1 MRRLLQVKLDKIT
14 QRPIVTSYKSYK
26 MGLDSDNNRDQPD
39 EGKIL
44 KMLSKPE
51 IMRRFLAAAEAERI
65 VQRHNNGLV
74 LASFG
79 KLLRVPD
86 LTVTHLYN
94 AQKNTVR
101 LEAPRATDYSAA
113 ANLIEKLSPEER
125 SKWYNLMIFLQH
137 DIVHVSEFAIQQH
150 GLIAGNLMAN
160 RDGIVGNKER
170 HPFDPEFQALY
181 QQALQELPEILSQL
195 EFPHQFF
202 KALAE
207 IELGKSPSEVEGI
220 DLKRILF
227 TIGRLLQL
235 RFVFD
240 DYILVS
246 PDDRHKYHNEIVL
259 DLSPSSL
266 ETNLGMIWS
275 VLYNLMKN
283 AAKELSCR
291 NRKGESS
298 QDTDLGLRIL
308 QGKLPSQPKQL
319 YVKTEVLEEQGVTLI
334 HVIDSGKGLDIGEIM
349 NSIKE
354 IIAKG
359 LDKDAGLR
367 KSAYRILEEWQKNP
381 FAVRAFRM
389 GDVYDLAGV
398 ARASGFVTRER
409 LNEQLS
415 SGLGLWG
422 VNYLT
427 TMVGGQ
433 IIYTN
438 TAQGGAMFTL
448 ILPNQYFSKER
459 TERTEI
465 RSITRGTRRAIE
477 RGEIQVPLPLA
488 A

>member
-1 MRRLLQVKLDKIT
+1 
-14 QRPIVTSYKSYK
+14 
-26 MGLDSDNNRDQPD
+26 MGLDSNNSHTQLD

-44 KMLSKPE
+44 EMLSQPE
-51 IMRRFLAAAEAERI
+51 IMRRFLAAAEAERT
-65 VQRHNNGLV
+65 VQRHNNGSV

-79 KLLRVPD
+79 KLLGVRD

-94 AQKNTVR
+94 AQRNTHR
-101 LEAPRATDYSAA
+101 IEAPRGTDYSTATK
-113 ANLIEKLSPEER
+113 LIEKLPENER
-125 SKWYNLMIFLQH
+125 SKWYHLMVFLQH
-137 DIVHVSEFAIQQH
+137 DITHVSEYSIQQH

-160 RDGIVGNKER
+160 RDGIVGADKKER
-170 HPFDPEFQALY
+170 HPFDSEFQALY

-207 IELGKSPSEVEGI
+207 IELGKSPSEVETI
-220 DLKRILF
+220 DLQRVLF

-240 DYILVS
+240 DYALAS
-246 PDDRHKYHNEIVL
+246 PDDRRKDRNEIVL

-266 ETNLGMIWS
+266 ETNPGMIWS

-283 AAKELSCR
+283 AAKELACE
-291 NRKGESS
+291 NRKLESS
-298 QDTDLGLRIL
+298 KDSDLGLRIV
-308 QGKLPSQPKQL
+308 QGKLPAQPKQL
-319 YVKTEVLEEQGVTLI
+319 YIKTEVLEEQGVTLI

-354 IIAKG
+354 IIVKG

-367 KSAYRILEEWQKNP
+367 KSAYRILEEWKRNP

-398 ARASGFVTRER
+398 ARASGFVTRDR

-427 TMVGGQ
+427 TMMGGQ

-459 TERTEI
+459 GERTQV
-465 RSITRGTRRAIE
+465 RGITRNTRHAIE
-477 RGEIQVPLPLA
+477 RGEIPVPLPLA